1 MRKMTASEWNGSSH
15 SVSASG
21 LSFKPTT
28 GFVTAAPKRHFWPST
43 AATIRSKRTLSTTT
57 IHVIPATWR
66 WWWFW
71 CCWNQWSPQVRQ
83 FFKANN
89 IRMPISSSLVC
100 CRQWWNVNGK
110 RSSILCAR
118 SSRSNKKWK
127 ILNRIELRTSTSRRC
142 CLCCCCSP
150 AHSNYVLFIFFH
162 FHFSIFPSIPI
173 YSLNRKLLVAHVQ
186 NRQGGRQRGTGKKK
200 KQVVERTRDP
210 FYWFATS
217 NSFLLSPITTHFAMR
232 CCCSLPARNESVEQK
247 KLEMSAKQTP
257 CGF

>member
-100 CRQWWNVNGK
+100 CRQWWNVNVK

-127 ILNRIELRTSTSRRC
+127 DIESNWITYFDESSMLFVLLLLSGSLKLR
-142 CLCCCCSP
+142 
-150 AHSNYVLFIFFH
+150 FIYFLSF
-162 FHFSIFPSIPI
+162 
-173 YSLNRKLLVAHVQ
+173 
-186 NRQGGRQRGTGKKK
+186 
-200 KQVVERTRDP
+200 
-210 FYWFATS
+210 
-217 NSFLLSPITTHFAMR
+217 SFLHLSFDSNLFA
-232 CCCSLPARNESVEQK
+232 
-247 KLEMSAKQTP
+247 
-257 CGF
+257 